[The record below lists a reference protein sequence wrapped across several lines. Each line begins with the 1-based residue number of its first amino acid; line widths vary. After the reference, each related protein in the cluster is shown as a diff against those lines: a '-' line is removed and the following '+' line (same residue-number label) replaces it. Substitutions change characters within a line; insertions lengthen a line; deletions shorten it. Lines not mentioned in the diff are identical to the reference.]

1 MLMTGSGLSVPVNYG
16 ITFQA
21 GTFALTTSSK
31 ALNYQS
37 IDLFLTCSSPLS
49 LTGPGGSPFV
59 ATNSFTVSF
68 RDECYDTKITAPMQS
83 SYEIPLF

>member
-1 MLMTGSGLSVPVNYG
+1 MLMTAEGLSVPVNYG

-37 IDLFLTCSSPLS
+37 IDLFLTC
-49 LTGPGGSPFV
+49 
-59 ATNSFTVSF
+59 
-68 RDECYDTKITAPMQS
+68 
-83 SYEIPLF
+83 